1 MANRSFASGP
11 AGEVAAERSGDLDR
25 AAKAIAG
32 AHRLV
37 ALTGAGISAESG
49 VPTFR
54 GPGGL
59 WRQFRPEDLANLD
72 AFNRNPALVW
82 EWYLWRRQRI
92 AEVRP
97 NPGHD
102 CLARLERR
110 LPMLTL
116 VTQNVDGL
124 HRQAGSARI
133 VELHGNIWRSVCAAR
148 CGVVVDASPWTN
160 RSEPALLAPAPQQ
173 VPRCAC
179 GSMMRPD
186 VVWFGESLDAEVLG
200 DAIDAAEAADVM
212 LVIGTSGLVYPAAGL
227 PDLARRGG
235 ATIIE
240 INVEPTPL
248 SDSADIVL
256 RGPSGVVLP
265 ALEAR
270 ATSPPVPPSRE
281 SGAR

>member
-1 MANRSFASGP
+1 MNETAD
-11 AGEVAAERSGDLDR
+11 DLER

-32 AHRLV
+32 ARRVV

-54 GPGGL
+54 GTGGL
-59 WRQFRPEDLANLD
+59 WRQFRPEDLANLE
-72 AFNRNPALVW
+72 AFNRNPDLVW
-82 EWYLWRRQRI
+82 EWYLSRRQRI

-97 NPGHD
+97 NPGHE

-110 LPMLTL
+110 LPAFTL

-133 VELHGNIWRSVCAAR
+133 VELHGNIWRSVCARR
-148 CGVVVDASPWTN
+148 CGNMVDESPWKT
-160 RSEPALLAPAPQQ
+160 RLDAVDSAPTPKE
-173 VPRCAC
+173 VPRCVC
-179 GSMMRPD
+179 GALMRPD
-186 VVWFGESLDAEVLG
+186 VVWFGESLDAEVLSSAV
-200 DAIDAAEAADVM
+200 DCAESADVV

-227 PDLARRGG
+227 PDLARRAG

-240 INVEPTPL
+240 INLEPTPL

-256 RGPSGVVLP
+256 RSPSGVVLP
-265 ALEAR
+265 LLEAR
-270 ATSPPVPPSRE
+270 L
-281 SGAR
+281 